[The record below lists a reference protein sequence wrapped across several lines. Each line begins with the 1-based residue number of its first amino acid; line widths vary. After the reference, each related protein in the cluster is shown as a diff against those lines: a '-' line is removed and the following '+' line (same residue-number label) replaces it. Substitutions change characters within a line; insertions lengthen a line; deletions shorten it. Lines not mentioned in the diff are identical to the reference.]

1 MTLEQIRADVTKAC
15 QMFGTHEFFD
25 KGAQEVMDLAPID
38 DAIRMMSPEDAADLL
53 EALLEFGDGDD
64 WTAPAYEVLVSDL
77 LVMLQDVPDESW
89 EVLMSRPRLQELF

>member
-15 QMFGTHEFFD
+15 QNFGTHDFFD
-25 KGAQEVMDLAPID
+25 RGAEEVMDLSAID

-53 EALLEFGDGDD
+53 EALLDIGAGDD
-64 WTAPAYEVLVSDL
+64 WTAVAYEPLVSDL
-77 LVMLQDVPDESW
+77 LIMLQDVPDETW